1 MARMTLFDSPLLL
14 GFEHFERTLDHVSK
28 KSAEGYPP
36 YNIEQIDRDRLR
48 ITLAVAGFAEKDLS
62 IEIVDNQLII
72 QGNRPDD
79 GGERVF
85 LHRGIAARQFQ
96 RAFVL
101 ADGLEVSGAE
111 MDNGLLH
118 IELLRP
124 EPESRVRR
132 VEIKSRAG
140 DGVKKSARK
149 LVVDST

>member
-1 MARMTLFDSPLLL
+1 MARLTLFDSPLLL

-36 YNIEQIDRDRLR
+36 YNIEQLDSDRLR
-48 ITLAVAGFAEKDLS
+48 ITLAIAGFAEDDLS
-62 IEIVDNQLII
+62 VEIVDNQLII
-72 QGNRPDD
+72 QGKRPDD
-79 GGERVF
+79 GAERVY
-85 LHRGIAARQFQ
+85 LHRGIATRQFQ

-101 ADGLEVSGAE
+101 ADGLEVCRAE

-124 EPESRVRR
+124 QPESRVRR
-132 VEIKSRAG
+132 VEIKSSAG

-149 LVVDST
+149 LIVDST

>member
-36 YNIEQIDRDRLR
+36 YNIEQIDGNRLR
-48 ITLAVAGFAEKDLS
+48 ITLAVAGFAEDDLS
-62 IEIVDNQLII
+62 VEIIDNQLII
-72 QGNRPDD
+72 QGNRPDEAA
-79 GGERVF
+79 ERVF

-124 EPESRVRR
+124 KPENRVRR
-132 VEIKSRAG
+132 VDIKSRENGA
-140 DGVKKSARK
+140 VKKSARK
-149 LVVDST
+149 LVVDSS